1 VTVST
6 SRPEPFALSPAGWK
20 PPRAR
25 HVFSCFLGICGGS
38 VAVCL
43 ALVLGLNMLVDP
55 LWYSHGNTL
64 THKNFMFNERYSKPI
79 LFQRVSN
86 SYDCIIFG
94 ASETVFLRPSD
105 IVGHQCF
112 NFAFSGGN
120 VREYADYAN
129 YLRARGF
136 EPGQVIVALNFR
148 SLETDLTDQSP
159 DFVVKAGAPPSLIE
173 AYLARDV
180 LWHSIKTLC
189 DRTGIWRYSGP
200 DFVERPAPD
209 HPVYR
214 PANRIDPTADMVSFT
229 DANTRYMRQIHTLF
243 PNAEFV
249 GYVPLLSAWVAAR
262 FHYQRELLPY
272 LHAVYAASREFDRF
286 YDFSMPSFL
295 TENPDNAYDEVHFSI
310 AATAHVAGALSAPA
324 RMDRAGLDLKGI
336 SFEEY
341 VAAYRGALDDFM
353 REHEIAVR
361 QPATR

>member
-1 VTVST
+1 VTVSAT
-6 SRPEPFALSPAGWK
+6 RPESVDLSRRVWKRSPA
-20 PPRAR
+20 RR
-25 HVFSCFLGICGGS
+25 LFSRFLGICGGLI
-38 VAVCL
+38 VVCL
-43 ALVLGLNMLVDP
+43 GLVLCLNMLVDP
-55 LWYSHGNTL
+55 LWYSRGNIL

-79 LFQRVSN
+79 LFQRVAN
-86 SYDCIIFG
+86 KYDCVIFG
-94 ASETVFLRPSD
+94 ASETVFLRPAD
-105 IVGHQCF
+105 ITGHTCF

-120 VREYADYAN
+120 IREFADYAA
-129 YLRARGF
+129 YLRAKGF
-136 EPGQVIVALNFR
+136 APRQVIVALNFR
-148 SLETDLTDQSP
+148 SLEPDLTDQSP
-159 DFVVKAGAPPSLIE
+159 DFVVKAAAPPGPLE

-209 HPVYR
+209 HPFYR
-214 PANRIDPTADMVSFT
+214 PANRIDPAADTVSFT
-229 DANTRYMRQIHTLF
+229 DANTRYMRQIHAMF
-243 PNAEFV
+243 PDAELV
-249 GYVPLLSAWVAAR
+249 GYVPLLSAWVDAR
-262 FHYQRELLPY
+262 FHYQGELLPY

-286 YDFSMPSFL
+286 YDFSIPSFL

-324 RMDRAGLDLKGI
+324 RMDRAGLDLKRI

-353 REHEIAVR
+353 REHEIAAR